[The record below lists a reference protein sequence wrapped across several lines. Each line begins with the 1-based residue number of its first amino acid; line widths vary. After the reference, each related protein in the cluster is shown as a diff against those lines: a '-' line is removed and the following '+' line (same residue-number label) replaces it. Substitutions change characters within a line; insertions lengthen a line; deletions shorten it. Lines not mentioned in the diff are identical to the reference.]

1 MPMNILSTGL
11 AGIQRGMDAFQSAA
25 KNVVDSGFKPE
36 GADIKSLT
44 ENMVSMKQSEVM
56 VKAGIK
62 VLEAGSSML
71 GSIIDIKA

>member
-1 MPMNILSTGL
+1 MNILGTGL

-25 KNVVDSGFKPE
+25 RNVANAGQSG
-36 GADIKSLT
+36 DIDAKALT

-71 GSIIDIKA
+71 GSLIDTTA

>member
-1 MPMNILSTGL
+1 MNILSTGL

-25 KNVVDSGFKPE
+25 KNVVDSGFQPQ
-36 GADIKSLT
+36 GVDIKNLT
-44 ENMVSMKQSEVM
+44 ENMVSMKQSELM
-56 VKAGIK
+56 VQAGIK